1 MKTEIT
7 GELGEWGGRWW
18 GGNVTWSY
26 TRWQISS
33 LVLTLSSSVTLASFP
48 CLLSPAVISYRPW
61 GQARWRV
68 VDVTYGLS
76 PRVRHVNTR
85 GLARC
90 RDVRGRRQFHGHVVS
105 GSELGSTKVFVTC
118 ISDTN
123 TWTFTKTHLQDRF
136 VKQLWGLVSWCERE
150 RMKCKEGKQD
160 RNEAISVKR
169 GSIHSATVFGNSQ
182 KNRMS
187 HRNQILLPRV
197 NLFPLMTCI
206 NT

>member
-7 GELGEWGGRWW
+7 GELGEWGGRGW

-26 TRWQISS
+26 TRWQISRS

-76 PRVRHVNTR
+76 PRGRHVNTR

-90 RDVRGRRQFHGHVVS
+90 LDVRGRRQFHGHVV
-105 GSELGSTKVFVTC
+105 
-118 ISDTN
+118 
-123 TWTFTKTHLQDRF
+123 TWSQA
-136 VKQLWGLVSWCERE
+136 VSWDPQKLLSRASATRTLELLRKHIFKTGLWSSFEGLSPGVRERE
-150 RMKCKEGKQD
+150 DE
-160 RNEAISVKR
+160 V
-169 GSIHSATVFGNSQ
+169 
-182 KNRMS
+182 
-187 HRNQILLPRV
+187 
-197 NLFPLMTCI
+197 
-206 NT
+206 